1 MSITEKIEI
10 SLIPLIGLITWG
22 LAPELPKQSSIG
34 GLILIASVLLLCQS
48 LIRDIWLLYK
58 GKQNPVSVPQT
69 EAQCMCIESTVGL
82 LGVLLGALLPLVAV
96 MGFVNMPVWLW
107 SLLTITTL
115 GFGYLVKDYV
125 LEWNPW
131 RIRKEPEH
139 LNTIFIW
146 KSQNSQKSEP

>member
-1 MSITEKIEI
+1 
-10 SLIPLIGLITWG
+10 
-22 LAPELPKQSSIG
+22 
-34 GLILIASVLLLCQS
+34 
-48 LIRDIWLLYK
+48 
-58 GKQNPVSVPQT
+58 
-69 EAQCMCIESTVGL
+69 MCIESTVGL

-131 RIRKEPEH
+131 RIRKEPDH